1 MSYYKRPRNYIEIQG
16 RLHEDSLKS
25 RLGSDAQNINDLAAE
40 NFRTYDLISSEGIWS
55 VKSHMSAEG
64 ELTESAAK
72 AYQAN
77 FDHLLGWNRSV
88 DAVEMDVKAL
98 RDRLPEGTAVPK
110 ALREGSLEEATD
122 YLKNNSILGVPED
135 HVEAVRNNLIKH
147 AREFP
152 ETYGLPAS
160 PSEED
165 FQKLSDRIQGTGLNA
180 SDTPAFVKEQLK
192 QQEIERPEEIEKSE
206 TPDEDKDQEEDYRYG
221 YGY

>member
-122 YLKNNSILGVPED
+122 YLKNNSILGVPDD

>member
-122 YLKNNSILGVPED
+122 YLKNNSILGVPDD

-180 SDTPAFVKEQLK
+180 SDTPALVKEQLK

>member
-25 RLGSDAQNINDLAAE
+25 RLGCDAQNINDLAAE

-64 ELTESAAK
+64 ELTDSALK
-72 AYQAN
+72 TYHSN
-77 FDHLLGWNRSV
+77 FKHMLGWNRSV

-98 RDRLPEGTAVPK
+98 RDHLPEGTVVPK

-165 FQKLSDRIQGTGLNA
+165 FLKLSNRIQGTGLNA
-180 SDTPAFVKEQLK
+180 SDTPALVKDQLQK
-192 QQEIERPEEIEKSE
+192 QELGQPEKKDKSE
-206 TPDEDKDQEEDYRYG
+206 APQVDKDQEEDYRYG

>member
-98 RDRLPEGTAVPK
+98 RDRLPEGAAVPK

-122 YLKNNSILGVPED
+122 YLKNNSILGVPDD

-180 SDTPAFVKEQLK
+180 SDTPALVKEQLK

>member
-25 RLGSDAQNINDLAAE
+25 RLVCDAQNINDLAAE

-64 ELTESAAK
+64 ELTDSALK
-72 AYQAN
+72 TYHSN
-77 FDHLLGWNRSV
+77 FKHMLGWNRSV

-98 RDRLPEGTAVPK
+98 RDHLPEGTVVPK

-165 FQKLSDRIQGTGLNA
+165 FLKLSNRIQGTGLNA
-180 SDTPAFVKEQLK
+180 SDTPALVKDQLQK
-192 QQEIERPEEIEKSE
+192 QELGQPEKKDKSE
-206 TPDEDKDQEEDYRYG
+206 APQVDKDQEEDYRYG

>member
-55 VKSHMSAEG
+55 VKSHISAEG
-64 ELTESAAK
+64 ELTDSALK
-72 AYQAN
+72 TYHSN
-77 FDHLLGWNRSV
+77 FKHMLGWNRPV
-88 DAVEMDVKAL
+88 DALEMDVKAL
-98 RDRLPEGTAVPK
+98 RERLPEGTALPN

-147 AREFP
+147 AHEFP

-165 FQKLSDRIQGTGLNA
+165 FLKLSNRIQGTGLNA

-206 TPDEDKDQEEDYRYG
+206 TPHEDKDQEEDYRYG

>member
-16 RLHEDSLKS
+16 RLHEDACESL
-25 RLGSDAQNINDLAAE
+25 LGSGVQNINDLAAE

-55 VKSHMSAEG
+55 VKSHMSADG
-64 ELTESAAK
+64 ELTESAMK

-77 FDHLLGWNRSV
+77 FDHMLGWNRSV
-88 DAVEMDVKAL
+88 DAVEMDVKTL
-98 RDRLPEGTAVPK
+98 RERLPEGTAMPK
-110 ALREGSLEEATD
+110 VLREGSLQEATD

-152 ETYGLPAS
+152 ENYGLPES
-160 PSEED
+160 PGEED
-165 FQKLSDRIQGTGLNA
+165 FQKLSNRIQGTGLKA
-180 SDTPAFVKEQLK
+180 SDTPALVKEQLK

-206 TPDEDKDQEEDYRYG
+206 TPHEDEDQEEEYRYG
-221 YGY
+221 YGF

>member
-25 RLGSDAQNINDLAAE
+25 RLVCDAQNINDLAAE

-98 RDRLPEGTAVPK
+98 RDHLPEGTAVPK

-180 SDTPAFVKEQLK
+180 SDTPALVKEQLK

>member
-98 RDRLPEGTAVPK
+98 RDRLPEGAAVPK

-122 YLKNNSILGVPED
+122 YLKNNSILGVPDD